1 MAVTSVNA
9 VTQAGSQNTSS
20 AATSSVGTSDTAS
33 YQQFLK
39 LLVAELANQDPINP
53 TDPTQFVSQLA
64 SFSAVEQ
71 QVRTNSALD
80 SLLAAQADDLIG
92 RNVTSADGAVSGKV
106 VSVTMAAGGSVT
118 ATLENGETLSIG
130 DGITVSAS

>member
-9 VTQAGSQNTSS
+9 VTQAGAQNTTS
-20 AATSSVGTSDTAS
+20 AATSSVGMPETAS
-33 YQQFLK
+33 YQQFLQ

-80 SLLAAQADDLIG
+80 ALLAAEADDIIG
-92 RNVTSADGAVSGKV
+92 KKVTSSDGLVSGKV
-106 VSVTMAAGGSVT
+106 VAVTMAPGGRVT
-118 ATLENGETLSIG
+118 ATLESGETLSIG

>member
-1 MAVTSVNA
+1 MAVTNVNA
-9 VTQAGSQNTSS
+9 VTQAGAQYAANS
-20 AATSSVGTSDTAS
+20 ATSSVGMPEMAS
-33 YQQFLK
+33 YQQFLQ

-80 SLLAAQADDLIG
+80 ALLAAQADDIIG
-92 RNVTSADGAVSGKV
+92 KKVTSADGLVSGKV
-106 VSVTMAAGGSVT
+106 VAVTMAPGGRVT
-118 ATLENGETLSIG
+118 ATLESGETLSIG
-130 DGITVSAS
+130 DGITVAAS